1 MKKIFSFLLLFVMLF
16 TLAACG
22 NGGDSNGNGN
32 EENTA
37 TIVGVSDKTINV
49 GDAFDPMEGITANDT
64 VDGDITSR
72 INVEGT
78 VVTSAAG
85 TYTLTYTVEGS
96 DGKVVTEKR
105 TITVKV
111 VHTTP
116 PTEIVI
122 MHGALEE
129 VDPFD
134 PAFSGREQQARQ
146 NKQREVEERLNVKV
160 VYKKYPTAAAWG
172 PDRVNAIIQ
181 ASVEGAPLAD
191 IYWTTSDWTA
201 QLANANAIVAVD
213 KYLGTT
219 GSNITAPA
227 KELGTFKGQFYAF
240 SVNKPTVDVGL
251 YFNVELIDDLGL
263 DNPAELFNNGEWTWS
278 KFEQWADAAQAALPS
293 MGDDYRVLGGI
304 KAVYAENMIP
314 LNGGSLINARSGR
327 VAFHQAPALETYSF
341 LHELSNKGLWEGSPQ
356 YDAGSALWQ
365 AGKVALHPGSFWFLN
380 ADNRWAKLNFDIG
393 YVPYP
398 VSDTYTGEYVSPI
411 SGVAVYTLASG
422 LSAEKEALAFQV
434 WNEIQMWKTDE
445 ELSTEFHA
453 TLIQRFNDSA
463 SIDAYL
469 SIFDKTTL
477 DLTGALGISKFAA
490 NGWYGA
496 ANLAIQNG
504 DARTEMERI
513 KPIYEDALAAY
524 LGED

>member
-22 NGGDSNGNGN
+22 NGGDGNGNGN

-37 TIVGVSDKTINV
+37 TIVGASDKTINV

-160 VYKKYPTAAAWG
+160 VYKEIGRASCRE
-172 PDRVNAIIQ
+172 RV
-181 ASVEGAPLAD
+181 
-191 IYWTTSDWTA
+191 
-201 QLANANAIVAVD
+201 
-213 KYLGTT
+213 
-219 GSNITAPA
+219 
-227 KELGTFKGQFYAF
+227 
-240 SVNKPTVDVGL
+240 
-251 YFNVELIDDLGL
+251 
-263 DNPAELFNNGEWTWS
+263 
-278 KFEQWADAAQAALPS
+278 
-293 MGDDYRVLGGI
+293 
-304 KAVYAENMIP
+304 
-314 LNGGSLINARSGR
+314 
-327 VAFHQAPALETYSF
+327 
-341 LHELSNKGLWEGSPQ
+341 
-356 YDAGSALWQ
+356 
-365 AGKVALHPGSFWFLN
+365 
-380 ADNRWAKLNFDIG
+380 
-393 YVPYP
+393 
-398 VSDTYTGEYVSPI
+398 
-411 SGVAVYTLASG
+411 
-422 LSAEKEALAFQV
+422 
-434 WNEIQMWKTDE
+434 
-445 ELSTEFHA
+445 
-453 TLIQRFNDSA
+453 
-463 SIDAYL
+463 
-469 SIFDKTTL
+469 
-477 DLTGALGISKFAA
+477 
-490 NGWYGA
+490 
-496 ANLAIQNG
+496 
-504 DARTEMERI
+504 
-513 KPIYEDALAAY
+513 
-524 LGED
+524 